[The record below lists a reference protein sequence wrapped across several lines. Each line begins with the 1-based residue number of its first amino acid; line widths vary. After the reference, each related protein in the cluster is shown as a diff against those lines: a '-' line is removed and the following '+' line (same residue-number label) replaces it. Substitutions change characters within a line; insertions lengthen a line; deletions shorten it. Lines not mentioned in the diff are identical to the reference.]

1 MFVPSVMLVRQA
13 RGQGRQARV
22 PQARARGD
30 RADAGAELDRNGGR
44 FRPAPR
50 RGRTCQD
57 KVDSLRFD
65 RGNRSSCARSGQ
77 DSQRHRIGD
86 ENGGGIIYDL
96 STPSPLFWELI
107 YLNTT
112 NNRRAGKEF
121 GGPAHTMKEPHNVS
135 RCASKDES
143 RCPGS
148 VHTGKKCN
156 RLRHAGVLLPELFCD
171 DRLSH
176 LSNAFLLDLLS
187 HRHCFL
193 P

>member
-65 RGNRSSCARSGQ
+65 RGKRSSCARSGQ

-86 ENGGGIIYDL
+86 ENGGGIVYDL
-96 STPSPLFWELI
+96 STPSPPFLGTHIPQYHEQQA
-107 YLNTT
+107 
-112 NNRRAGKEF
+112 RRQRV
-121 GGPAHTMKEPHNVS
+121 GP
-135 RCASKDES
+135 
-143 RCPGS
+143 PGS
-148 VHTGKKCN
+148 YNEGT
-156 RLRHAGVLLPELFCD
+156 
-171 DRLSH
+171 S
-176 LSNAFLLDLLS
+176 
-187 HRHCFL
+187 
-193 P
+193 